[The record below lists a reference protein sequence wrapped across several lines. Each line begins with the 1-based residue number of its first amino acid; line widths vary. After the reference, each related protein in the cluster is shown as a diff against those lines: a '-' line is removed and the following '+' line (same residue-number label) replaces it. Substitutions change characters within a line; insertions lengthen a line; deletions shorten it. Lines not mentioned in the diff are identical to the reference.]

1 MPNESHA
8 KLQAL
13 VAGLEAQSWSSWQST
28 DKFDMPLREA
38 LEHLRLERIRDAAPR
53 LHDAL
58 RRIVNAQEVDG
69 DWPQLISD
77 ADDLL
82 QELKL

>member
-1 MPNESHA
+1 MPNESHVRLA
-8 KLQAL
+8 AL
-13 VAGLEAQSWSSWQST
+13 VAGLDAQFWSTWQSA
-28 DKFDMPLREA
+28 DKFALPLREA